1 QAAKRGISI
10 EGGTLYCRMT
20 PCRTCA
26 MLIINCGI
34 IRVVCQRRY
43 HDAADSEAMFKMAG
57 IRLEYIHDEVE
68 KYDDQ

>member
-1 QAAKRGISI
+1 
-10 EGGTLYCRMT
+10 MT